1 MNVDL
6 ASIDIQSGVNDKGE
20 GFCTVVCTSVAK
32 DIVLGQL
39 TPDEV
44 RGMALDW
51 LGAAEAAE
59 TDAIVFQM
67 FSELDMPLPAVGK
80 FIEGMRSRRT

>member
-1 MNVDL
+1 
-6 ASIDIQSGVNDKGE
+6 
-20 GFCTVVCTSVAK
+20 
-32 DIVLGQL
+32 
-39 TPDEV
+39 
-44 RGMALDW
+44 MALDW